1 MALKATDNATSKK
14 KPSKNEEKAA
24 KKEADMDD
32 LKKELEI
39 VSCLPIRPIS

>member
-1 MALKATDNATSKK
+1 MVLQETGNAVRKK
-14 KPSKNEEKAA
+14 KSSKNEDKAA

-39 VSCLPIRPIS
+39 VSCLASRRLS

>member
-1 MALKATDNATSKK
+1 MALQAPGNATSKK

-39 VSCLPIRPIS
+39 VSCLAIRRVS